1 MNMNTKTQKLK
12 AKDLTHEFPRSPRET
27 LAGYVLAARVLD
39 KCRAAIAGT
48 LGEYHFDCPLDRFF
62 FEFSGINAE
71 SFRSFVATGAD
82 DEAVAAWI
90 AEHATPH
97 SRIEVIKWN
106 NRIRETR
113 LGDMP
118 QEIQEFLEGYIN
130 THLPAGRVL
139 YRWLDVYDIEEKR
152 L

>member
-1 MNMNTKTQKLK
+1 MNMNTKTQTLK

-48 LGEYHFDCPLDRFF
+48 LGEYHFDCLLDRFF
-62 FEFSGINAE
+62 FEFAGVNAE
-71 SFRSFVATGAD
+71 SFRSFVATGAA

-130 THLPAGRVL
+130 QHLPAGRVV